1 MIINFSFTRLIIICL
16 FVLIFPLIQKQWFN
30 LYLFN
35 INNISFYSI
44 LYFLS
49 GTICPILISL
59 YSLNNFTYYK
69 FNKNKNSKSLIRG
82 KFLFFLVALNL
93 IFLSYLMAD
102 YFYINIDLIFN
113 LFQEKI
119 KLQQP
124 KIFQVCFFILFFS
137 ILFIF
142 KKFRIFF
149 KKLILVNFILISFFI
164 WYMQIKSIKIDN
176 QFHLYRYYLLD
187 DINLINIF
195 ILISIEIT
203 YLMWSFISYKN
214 NLSDWTI
221 YPPLKEDL
229 FSISKIFIFYFF
241 IIIYYSF
248 L

>member
-1 MIINFSFTRLIIICL
+1 MLIIP
-16 FVLIFPLIQKQWFN
+16 FVQKQWFN

-49 GTICPILISL
+49 GTVSPILISS

-69 FNKNKNSKSLIRG
+69 FNKNNNSKRFIRG
-82 KFLFFLVALNL
+82 RVLFFLVALNL
-93 IFLSYLMAD
+93 IILSYLMAY

-113 LFQEKI
+113 LFQEEI

-124 KIFQVCFFILFFS
+124 KNFQVCFLILFFS
-137 ILFIF
+137 FLLIF

-164 WYMQIKSIKIDN
+164 WYMQIKNIKIDD
-176 QFHLYRYYLLD
+176 QFHLHRYYLLD

-203 YLMWSFISYKN
+203 YLIWSFISYKN

-221 YPPLKEDL
+221 YLPLKDDL
-229 FSISKIFIFYFF
+229 YSISKIFIFYFF
-241 IIIYYSF
+241 IIIYFS
-248 L
+248 LL

>member
-1 MIINFSFTRLIIICL
+1 MLIVP
-16 FVLIFPLIQKQWFN
+16 FVQKQWFN

-49 GTICPILISL
+49 GTICPILISS

-82 KFLFFLVALNL
+82 KVLFFLVALNL

-113 LFQEKI
+113 LFHEEI

-124 KIFQVCFFILFFS
+124 EIFQVCFFILFFS

-164 WYMQIKSIKIDN
+164 WYMQIKNIKIDD

-203 YLMWSFISYKN
+203 YLTWSFISYKN
-214 NLSDWTI
+214 NLSDWSVSI
-221 YPPLKEDL
+221 PSKNEIL
-229 FSISKIFIFYFF
+229 SISIVVFPFLFVVV
-241 IIIYYSF
+241 YYSI
-248 L
+248 LGY

>member
-1 MIINFSFTRLIIICL
+1 MLIVP
-16 FVLIFPLIQKQWFN
+16 FVQKQWFN

-49 GTICPILISL
+49 GTICPILISS

-69 FNKNKNSKSLIRG
+69 FKKNKNSKSLVRG
-82 KFLFFLVALNL
+82 KVLFFLVALNL

-113 LFQEKI
+113 LFQEEI

-124 KIFQVCFFILFFS
+124 KIFQVCFFILFLS

-164 WYMQIKSIKIDN
+164 WYMQIKSIKIDD

-214 NLSDWTI
+214 NLSDWTV

-241 IIIYYSF
+241 IIIYYS
-248 L
+248 LL

>member
-1 MIINFSFTRLIIICL
+1 MLIVP
-16 FVLIFPLIQKQWFN
+16 FVQKQWFN

-82 KFLFFLVALNL
+82 KVLFFLVTLNL

-124 KIFQVCFFILFFS
+124 KNLQVCFFILFFG

-164 WYMQIKSIKIDN
+164 WYMQIKSIKIDD

-203 YLMWSFISYKN
+203 YLMWSFISYKS

-241 IIIYYSF
+241 IIIYYI
-248 L
+248 LV

>member
-1 MIINFSFTRLIIICL
+1 MLIL
-16 FVLIFPLIQKQWFN
+16 PFVQKQWFN

-35 INNISFYSI
+35 INDISFYSI

-49 GTICPILISL
+49 GTISPILISL

-69 FNKNKNSKSLIRG
+69 FNKNNNSKSLIRG
-82 KFLFFLVALNL
+82 RVLFVLVALNL
-93 IFLSYLMAD
+93 IILSYLMTD

-113 LFQEKI
+113 LFQEEI

-124 KIFQVCFFILFFS
+124 NYFQVCFLVLFFS
-137 ILFIF
+137 ILLIF

-164 WYMQIKSIKIDN
+164 WYMQINNIKIDD

-187 DINLINIF
+187 DINLINILL
-195 ILISIEIT
+195 LISIEIT
-203 YLMWSFISYKN
+203 YLIWSFISYKN

-221 YPPLKEDL
+221 YLPFKKDL
-229 FSISKIFIFYFF
+229 YSISKIFIFYFF
-241 IIIYYSF
+241 IIIYFSLF
-248 L
+248 

>member
-1 MIINFSFTRLIIICL
+1 MLIL
-16 FVLIFPLIQKQWFN
+16 PFVQKQWFN

-35 INNISFYSI
+35 INDISFYSI

-49 GTICPILISL
+49 GTISPILISL

-69 FNKNKNSKSLIRG
+69 FNKNNNSKSLIRG
-82 KFLFFLVALNL
+82 RVLFVLVALNL
-93 IFLSYLMAD
+93 IILSYLMTD

-113 LFQEKI
+113 LFQEEI

-124 KIFQVCFFILFFS
+124 NYFQVCFLVLFFS
-137 ILFIF
+137 ILLIF

-164 WYMQIKSIKIDN
+164 WYMQIYNIKIDD

-203 YLMWSFISYKN
+203 YLIWSFISYKN

-221 YPPLKEDL
+221 YLPLKKDL
-229 FSISKIFIFYFF
+229 YSISKIFIFYFF
-241 IIIYYSF
+241 IIIYFSLF
-248 L
+248 